1 MMIRIRVIEEKENR
15 GSDIEVKLIL
25 EVGIIR
31 NE

>member
-1 MMIRIRVIEEKENR
+1 MIRIRVIEEKENR
-15 GSDIEVKLIL
+15 GSDIEIKLIF